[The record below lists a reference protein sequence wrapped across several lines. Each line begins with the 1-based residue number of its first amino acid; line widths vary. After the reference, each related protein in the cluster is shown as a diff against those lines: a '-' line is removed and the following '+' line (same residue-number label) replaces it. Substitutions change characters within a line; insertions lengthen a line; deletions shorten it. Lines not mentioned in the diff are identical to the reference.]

1 MGTLTLGTT
10 PLRWTHGRS
19 NNPDGLAGE
28 AIPLLARIVCVVDAY
43 DAMTHDRAYR
53 RALSPAEARVP
64 LAGAAGRPFDPTG
77 AATLPH
83 ELHQPAPRLRPPPPP
98 QPPRPGGLP
107 A

>member
-28 AIPLLARIVCVVDAY
+28 AIPLLARIVSVVDAY

-53 RALSPAEARVP
+53 RALTPVEARVR
-64 LAGAAGRPFDPTG
+64 LAVAAGEQFDRTV
-77 AATLPH
+77 AVAYLDDLH
-83 ELHQPAPRLRPPPPP
+83 EQAPRFSRPAPPPE
-98 QPPRPGGLP
+98 PRG
-107 A
+107 

>member
-53 RALSPAEARVP
+53 RALSADEARMR
-64 LAGAAGRPFDPTG
+64 LAIGSGRQFDPG
-77 AATLPH
+77 IARAYLDDLHEEGERRFRRAPTLPD
-83 ELHQPAPRLRPPPPP
+83 APVPVV
-98 QPPRPGGLP
+98 
-107 A
+107 